1 MPNDAKAKRPKT
13 TSIAARIKKL
23 AKGLTAK
30 QAADAFVRAQE
41 DPTSVSP
48 DERGKADEF
57 EATVEAMFLMAAVD
71 GELSEQELAHLAAS
85 VDAFAA
91 LDEKKSAKKVD
102 PGPLLVVMNDKLES
116 DGWNKRL
123 AAVAERLRNAEARTF
138 AFRLAAGVAFVD
150 DHVAHA
156 EAAALEALASALHIT
171 SEESQE
177 ILYDVR
183 ESLFD
188 D

>member
-1 MPNDAKAKRPKT
+1 MAKAKPIDT
-13 TSIAARIKKL
+13 TGRIKKL
-23 AKGLTAK
+23 AKGLSARD
-30 QAADAFVRAQE
+30 AADAFVRSQNE
-41 DPTSVSP
+41 DPASLNPAVQN
-48 DERGKADEF
+48 KAAEF

-71 GELSEQELAHLAAS
+71 GDLSEQELAQLAAS

-91 LDEKKSAKKVD
+91 LDDKPRLID
-102 PGPLLVVMNDKLES
+102 TQPLLASLNTKLEKE
-116 DGWNKRL
+116 GWNRRL
-123 AAVAERLRNAEARTF
+123 AAVAERLRDKESRAF

-156 EAAALEALASALHIT
+156 EAAALEALASALQIS

-183 ESLFD
+183 DSLFE
-188 D
+188 